1 MSYYNPLSTNEE
13 TEVQELQPGERIPEL
28 EWEAKPS

>member
-1 MSYYNPLSTNEE
+1 MKRSQENED
-13 TEVQELQPGERIPEL
+13 QEDLQPGERIPEL